1 MRQQRLLLES
11 TAMDGRIDLTTLLF
25 LVLAVVIFLK
35 LRSVLG
41 RRTGHEQTRYERLKA
56 QQEASRQRSNGKVVG
71 QDKVI
76 TLPRREREDTD
87 LRPAAVEQEERTA
100 IEERAKGLAA
110 GNGSLAEA
118 LIGIIRAD
126 PMFDPDQFLKGARA
140 AYELIVT
147 AFAEGNRR
155 TLKDLLSREVYD
167 GFVGA
172 ISERESRGEQID
184 QSFVGIKSADI
195 VEAELKN
202 GMAQLGVKFVSELIS
217 ATRDKGGEVT
227 AGDPKRIK
235 EVTDIWTFAHE
246 VASRNPNWKLVAT
259 QAAN

>member
-1 MRQQRLLLES
+1 MRES

-41 RRTGHEQTRYERLKA
+41 RRTGHEQARYERLKA
-56 QQEASRQRSNGKVVG
+56 QQEASQRNGKLVG

-76 TLPRREREDTD
+76 TLPRREREDVEPRSTTVEPEARTD
-87 LRPAAVEQEERTA
+87 V
-100 IEERAKGLAA
+100 EERAKGLAA
-110 GNGSLAEA
+110 GNSGLADDLIA
-118 LIGIIRAD
+118 LVRAD
-126 PMFDPDQFLKGARA
+126 PAFDPDQFLKGARA
-140 AYELIVT
+140 AYEIIVT

-155 TLKDLLSREVYD
+155 TLKDLLSRDVYD

-172 ISERESRGEQID
+172 IADREGRGEQID

-195 VEAELKN
+195 VESELKN
-202 GMAQLGVKFVSELIS
+202 GVAQLSVKFVSELIS
-217 ATRDKGGEVT
+217 ATRDKAGEVIT
-227 AGDPKRIK
+227 GDAKRIK
-235 EVTDIWTFAHE
+235 EVTDIWTFARE
-246 VASRNPNWKLVAT
+246 IASRNPNWKLVAT